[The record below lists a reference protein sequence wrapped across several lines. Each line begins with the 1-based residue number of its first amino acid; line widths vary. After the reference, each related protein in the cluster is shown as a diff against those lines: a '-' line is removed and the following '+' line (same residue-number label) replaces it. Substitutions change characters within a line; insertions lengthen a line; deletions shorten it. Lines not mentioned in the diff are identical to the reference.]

1 MRTLEFTAEGQSL
14 KWRRSEKPKAG
25 SKGGYLVAKFDADSE
40 YDGADMVIASFG
52 DASGGHESACLLGH
66 DMTCAFPDAVTD
78 YPVISVWLT
87 CKTSS
92 GAVFQTN
99 RALVRQRR

>member
-1 MRTLEFTAEGQSL
+1 MRTLEFTAEGQTL

-25 SKGGYLVAKFDADSE
+25 SKGGYLRAKFDTDSE
-40 YDGADMVIASFG
+40 YEDADMIIVSFG
-52 DASGGHESACLLGH
+52 DASGGHESACLLGSSK
-66 DMTCAFPDAVTD
+66 TCPFPDSITD

-87 CKTSS
+87 CKTAS
-92 GAVFQTN
+92 GAIFQTN

>member
-25 SKGGYLVAKFDADSE
+25 SKGGYLVAEFDTDSE
-40 YDGADMVIASFG
+40 YDDADMIIASFG
-52 DASGGHESACLLGH
+52 DASGKHESACLLGKS
-66 DMTCAFPDAVTD
+66 MRCEFPDSVTD

-87 CKTSS
+87 CKTAS

-99 RALVRQRR
+99 RALVRQKR